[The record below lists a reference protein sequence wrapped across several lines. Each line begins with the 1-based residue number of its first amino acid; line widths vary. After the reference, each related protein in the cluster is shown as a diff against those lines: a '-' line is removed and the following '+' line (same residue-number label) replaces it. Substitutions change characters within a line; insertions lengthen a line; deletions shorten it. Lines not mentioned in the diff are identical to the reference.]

1 MRPRTSRFTCT
12 KPSEVDGGCRTELL
26 FTPAIDRAVPAL
38 FRRQF
43 SVSDPEA
50 LHVVIADQAGCHL
63 PVDDSRL
70 PANLRRLPR
79 PPYSPELNPVEP
91 FGGLSKA
98 AVSNRLDPL
107 LSYLERPLDS
117 AACRCCTPSA
127 VVSLI
132 LGWMRDQANAAGAA

>member
-1 MRPRTSRFTCT
+1 
-12 KPSEVDGGCRTELL
+12 VDGGCRTELL

-50 LHVVIADQAGCHL
+50 LYVVIADQAGCHL

-98 AVSNRLDPL
+98 AVSNRLDTLAVLPRTAPRFRCLPL
-107 LSYLERPLDS
+107 LHALRRRQPDPRLD
-117 AACRCCTPSA
+117 A
-127 VVSLI
+127 
-132 LGWMRDQANAAGAA
+132 